1 MAIHRIPR
9 SSITS
14 VNKVYGVRVQERVP
28 IRYLHSKRSTVTT
41 STSTTDIFADSDSKV
56 ITTNAGVK
64 RRIDPLDTGF
74 TNHSAAFK
82 SKTTFEVLRGY
93 IVLNLCSVGWIVNN
107 NEQLMKL
114 GKRVLG
120 KPLFAKIMKYSFYGH
135 FVAGENRQT
144 IKPVIH
150 RMHTFGV
157 KSILDY
163 SVEEDISEAQ
173 ARKREMEACNVN
185 EEFTPEVIPQKG
197 THRDHIRRYQ
207 AHVNTD
213 RRANVTGARTYFYQN
228 EAQCEKNME
237 TFLRCIEA
245 VADSTHKTGLA
256 AIKMTA
262 LGRPNLLLQLS
273 ECIIRARRYYE
284 FVKRFKENQIYD
296 GNDDV
301 QRWLS
306 NMTSDRKGLIH
317 LFSWSGL
324 IDANLLLK
332 DVFKVPNLKTGKLEP
347 LITALSLKEE
357 EQFRNMLSRL
367 QTIFQ
372 AAKDLDVRVMVDAEQ
387 NLFPTRYISA
397 HHGNDEKASRQNFY
411 FGAKLV
417 RGAYMEQERARAK
430 DVGYD
435 DPINPSYDATNFSR
449 IGIMVASH
457 NADTVRFAINKMKEL
472 NINQEDRLI
481 CFGQLYGMCDQL
493 SFPLGQSGYS
503 VYKYVPYGP
512 ESQRKQGHYAQVA
525 IGKDFIASRI
535 DLKSKKCHFFTWGS
549 EFLIIH
555 NINMENEEDLSLMVD
570 RAFTVRAIYLKPRE
584 LIPFPASEFYP
595 CYDYESHP
603 KYPIPVKQS
612 KEIFSGYVPV
622 VENSSSSVSTSFSAP
637 SSSSYTKIN
646 LKATPN
652 DVARFETVASEPL
665 IPLFQQTPQTK
676 LVIPP
681 PVTRPFIILTM
692 ELSTSSKQ
700 QMLILPSSQPS
711 GTSYSPSSPEES
723 LELTSTINIK
733 SSNTSNYFQNQYL
746 EHEYTF
752 YNQQSQS
759 ATPLPPQQH
768 QRKQFMNNQ
777 QQHNL
782 YFQFAD
788 KSQMNRSC
796 EKILTNANYID
807 LTPSPTSSSL
817 GLTQIKA
824 LYEERHKKSNR
835 GNKKKPSQEPI
846 FSDSQSADMLRVF
859 RQTPY
864 ISAKQRSQMAQ
875 HLEIPEETISV
886 WFKNQR
892 SKMKKK
898 MSLYSGNTVTTSVID
913 G

>member
-14 VNKVYGVRVQERVP
+14 VNKVYGVRVQGRVP

-41 STSTTDIFADSDSKV
+41 STSTTTTDIFADSDSKV

-284 FVKRFKENQIYD
+284 FVSGVEGFVHEGKISPSAFQERFKENQIYD

-387 NLFPTRYISA
+387 TYFQPAISRLTMEMMRKY
-397 HHGNDEKASRQNFY
+397 NTEKAIIFNTYQCYLKIAYHSLILDMEQASRQNFY

-435 DPINPSYDATNFSR
+435 DPINPSYDATSEMYHKCLEECMARMATNKQNNKTDFSR

-512 ESQRKQGHYAQVA
+512 VNEVLPYL
-525 IGKDFIASRI
+525 SRRAR
-535 DLKSKKCHFFTWGS
+535 
-549 EFLIIH
+549 
-555 NINMENEEDLSLMVD
+555 ENKGIMHKLQLEKTLL
-570 RAFTVRAIYLKPRE
+570 LRE
-584 LIPFPASEFYP
+584 LISRVKSGNLFY
-595 CYDYESHP
+595 
-603 KYPIPVKQS
+603 K
-612 KEIFSGYVPV
+612 
-622 VENSSSSVSTSFSAP
+622 
-637 SSSSYTKIN
+637 
-646 LKATPN
+646 
-652 DVARFETVASEPL
+652 
-665 IPLFQQTPQTK
+665 
-676 LVIPP
+676 
-681 PVTRPFIILTM
+681 
-692 ELSTSSKQ
+692 
-700 QMLILPSSQPS
+700 PS
-711 GTSYSPSSPEES
+711 GDYLPVGFEKLPEFPPKTS
-723 LELTSTINIK
+723 
-733 SSNTSNYFQNQYL
+733 
-746 EHEYTF
+746 
-752 YNQQSQS
+752 
-759 ATPLPPQQH
+759 
-768 QRKQFMNNQ
+768 
-777 QQHNL
+777 
-782 YFQFAD
+782 
-788 KSQMNRSC
+788 
-796 EKILTNANYID
+796 
-807 LTPSPTSSSL
+807 
-817 GLTQIKA
+817 
-824 LYEERHKKSNR
+824 
-835 GNKKKPSQEPI
+835 
-846 FSDSQSADMLRVF
+846 
-859 RQTPY
+859 
-864 ISAKQRSQMAQ
+864 
-875 HLEIPEETISV
+875 
-886 WFKNQR
+886 
-892 SKMKKK
+892 
-898 MSLYSGNTVTTSVID
+898 
-913 G
+913 

>member
-1 MAIHRIPR
+1 
-9 SSITS
+9 
-14 VNKVYGVRVQERVP
+14 
-28 IRYLHSKRSTVTT
+28 
-41 STSTTDIFADSDSKV
+41 
-56 ITTNAGVK
+56 
-64 RRIDPLDTGF
+64 
-74 TNHSAAFK
+74 
-82 SKTTFEVLRGY
+82 
-93 IVLNLCSVGWIVNN
+93 
-107 NEQLMKL
+107 
-114 GKRVLG
+114 
-120 KPLFAKIMKYSFYGH
+120 
-135 FVAGENRQT
+135 
-144 IKPVIH
+144 
-150 RMHTFGV
+150 
-157 KSILDY
+157 
-163 SVEEDISEAQ
+163 
-173 ARKREMEACNVN
+173 
-185 EEFTPEVIPQKG
+185 
-197 THRDHIRRYQ
+197 
-207 AHVNTD
+207 
-213 RRANVTGARTYFYQN
+213 
-228 EAQCEKNME
+228 
-237 TFLRCIEA
+237 
-245 VADSTHKTGLA
+245 
-256 AIKMTA
+256 
-262 LGRPNLLLQLS
+262 
-273 ECIIRARRYYE
+273 
-284 FVKRFKENQIYD
+284 
-296 GNDDV
+296 
-301 QRWLS
+301 
-306 NMTSDRKGLIH
+306 
-317 LFSWSGL
+317 
-324 IDANLLLK
+324 
-332 DVFKVPNLKTGKLEP
+332 
-347 LITALSLKEE
+347 
-357 EQFRNMLSRL
+357 
-367 QTIFQ
+367 
-372 AAKDLDVRVMVDAEQ
+372 
-387 NLFPTRYISA
+387 
-397 HHGNDEKASRQNFY
+397 
-411 FGAKLV
+411 
-417 RGAYMEQERARAK
+417 
-430 DVGYD
+430 
-435 DPINPSYDATNFSR
+435 
-449 IGIMVASH
+449 
-457 NADTVRFAINKMKEL
+457 
-472 NINQEDRLI
+472 
-481 CFGQLYGMCDQL
+481 
-493 SFPLGQSGYS
+493 
-503 VYKYVPYGP
+503 
-512 ESQRKQGHYAQVA
+512 
-525 IGKDFIASRI
+525 
-535 DLKSKKCHFFTWGS
+535 
-549 EFLIIH
+549 
-555 NINMENEEDLSLMVD
+555 MENEEDLSLMVD

-681 PVTRPFIILTM
+681 PVTRPFYHSHDGLTDKSNQVVQRYFM
-692 ELSTSSKQ
+692 QNLYSCESQELSTSSKQ

-835 GNKKKPSQEPI
+835 GNKKKHPYATNVASGYNPTIVKYHRPPVTKKARTI